1 MKHSSLSKHRPHL
14 ALRLGFA
21 MLAVIASHEAAAA
34 PPVPPVNANVNG
46 VWGPL
51 GDWPL
56 IAIHS
61 ILTRDGRVLTFGTDG
76 EGAQT
81 GRFIYD
87 VWDPRLANDDVSAAH
102 NTLGNFTA
110 TDLFCS
116 AHVLLPGTNSVL
128 IAGGD
133 LYQDGETLNVGNSD
147 ANLFS
152 GNDNDLMP
160 DGSGS
165 MKRARWYGTTITLVN
180 GETYIQGGRGSGD
193 SSTAGNLRPEVRGLN
208 GAYRL
213 LSSINTSSLSFYY
226 PRNYVAPNGRVF
238 GYDEHGFTYFLSP
251 NLSSITF
258 TGRLPTTGGNS
269 GNRSRSATSVMYAP
283 GKILNF
289 GGPANGSN
297 IIDINGAQPKVT
309 PSGLL
314 AKPRRWV
321 NGTVLP
327 NGEVLATGGSQ
338 GESADRAIVTGVEN
352 RAEIWNPATGK
363 WTVKASGA
371 VPRLYHSTALL
382 LPDATVLV
390 AGGGANKE
398 GLTNRLNAQLYYPP
412 YLFGAGGVY
421 ASRPVI
427 TSAPQIIS
435 PGQKFSVG
443 VSAGSVGRVTVVKTG
458 AVTHSF
464 NMGQRFVEFSFTR
477 AGNTLT
483 VTANPNRAVL
493 TPGAY
498 MLFVLTSQGVPSEAK
513 VISVKIV

>member
-1 MKHSSLSKHRPHL
+1 MKHSSLGKHRPDL

-21 MLAVIASHEAAAA
+21 MLVVIGSHEAAATPE
-34 PPVPPVNANVNG
+34 PPVSANASVNG
-46 VWGPL
+46 FWGPL

-56 IAIHS
+56 VAIHS
-61 ILTRDGRVLTFGTDG
+61 IFLRDGRVLTFGTDG

-87 VWDPRLANDDVSAAH
+87 VWDANDDVSAKH
-102 NTLGNFTA
+102 NTLPNGTQ
-110 TDLFCS
+110 TDIFCS
-116 AHVLLPGTNSVL
+116 AHVLLPGSDSVL

-133 LYQDGETLNVGNSD
+133 LYQDGDTLNVGNSD

-152 GNDNDLMP
+152 GNVLMS
-160 DGSGS
+160 DGK

-193 SSTAGNLRPEVRGLN
+193 STTAGNLRPEVRNLN

-213 LSSINTSSLSFYY
+213 LSNIDTSSLSFYY

-238 GYDEHGFTYFLSP
+238 GYDEKGYTYFLSP
-251 NLSSITF
+251 NLGSITF

-289 GGPANGSN
+289 GGPGNGSN
-297 IIDINGAQPKVT
+297 IIDINGVKPKVT
-309 PSGLL
+309 PSGKL

-321 NGTVLP
+321 TGTVLP
-327 NGEVLATGGSQ
+327 NGEVLATGGSK

-363 WTVKASGA
+363 WKVGASGA

-382 LPDATVLV
+382 LPDASVLV

-412 YLFGAGGVY
+412 YLFDAGGV
-421 ASRPVI
+421 ASRPEI
-427 TSAPQIIS
+427 TSAPGAIS
-435 PGQKFSVG
+435 PGQVFSVG
-443 VSAGSVGRVTVVKTG
+443 VSADSIGRVTVVKTG

-464 NMGQRFVEFSFTR
+464 NMGQRFVGFTFTR

-483 VTANPNRAVL
+483 VTANPNPAVL

-498 MLFVLTSQGVPSEAK
+498 MLFVLDSQGVPSEAK
-513 VISVKIV
+513 IISVQIA